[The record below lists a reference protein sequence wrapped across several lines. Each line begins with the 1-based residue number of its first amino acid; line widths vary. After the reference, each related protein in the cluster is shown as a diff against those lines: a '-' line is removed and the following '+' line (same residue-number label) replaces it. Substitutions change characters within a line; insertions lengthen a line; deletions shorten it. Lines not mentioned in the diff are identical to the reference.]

1 MDLYGTL
8 ERIKAKGYYPVLA
21 HPERYVYMGKK
32 EYRKLKE
39 MNVMF
44 QLNLASLIGGYG
56 KHVRRK
62 AEWLL
67 KKGLYNFIGT
77 DIHSFGICRQ
87 LSDMLLVGCQIQLL
101 REIIYNQK

>member
-44 QLNLASLIGGYG
+44 QLNLASLIGVYG
-56 KHVRRK
+56 KHTKGK

-67 KKGLYNFIGT
+67 DRDFYGITGS
-77 DIHSFGICRQ
+77 DIHSIHGFQSICFSKTRNK
-87 LSDMLLVGCQIQLL
+87 LYTKIWEL
-101 REIIYNQK
+101 